1 MLLDYCTET
10 GTIIELSV
18 WTVLRLSDVGCTDA
32 AFPFGPRRRAHEAGK
47 QTRISCTTE
56 SGCPWKPAHLDTAA
70 FAARIRRGMD
80 FGAESR
86 LGYLIRHIDA
96 RGSRDRSKES
106 LGTIEAGDLLDSYE
120 MPSYR
125 WIYDEG
131 PRCRWTL
138 RSNYRHMEQDARLRL
153 ARAAELYT
161 SLCAEDPEDQQN
173 CGRRCS
179 ASTSA
184 RPALPDLKSSVRR
197 LRAALAELSYE
208 DLAVVT
214 RVSGY
219 CFGRVYSTQS
229 MRARRL
235 SGCLHV
241 VRYPEITARHAG
253 WHWQQGAES
262 RAHGLHDHRVR
273 RSGRRIAVRWFRSIQ
288 CKTPSDTDVR
298 GRHRA

>member
-1 MLLDYCTET
+1 MSLDLAQQLPPHGT
-10 GTIIELSV
+10 GRPV
-18 WTVLRLSDVGCTDA
+18 
-32 AFPFGPRRRAHEAGK
+32 RA
-47 QTRISCTTE
+47 
-56 SGCPWKPAHLDTAA
+56 
-70 FAARIRRGMD
+70 
-80 FGAESR
+80 
-86 LGYLIRHIDA
+86 
-96 RGSRDRSKES
+96 S
-106 LGTIEAGDLLDSYE
+106 LGQRNSTRVCAPKI
-120 MPSYR
+120 
-125 WIYDEG
+125 
-131 PRCRWTL
+131 PR
-138 RSNYRHMEQDARLRL
+138 
-153 ARAAELYT
+153 T
-161 SLCAEDPEDQQN
+161 SKIVDGVVPQI
-173 CGRRCS
+173 
-179 ASTSA
+179 STSA
-184 RPALPDLKSSVRR
+184 RPALPELKSSVRR

-229 MRARRL
+229 MRAPRL

-298 GRHRA
+298 RASPSPSFLRLWLGEGAVAAGVCSA